1 MGILSIKNKITEL
14 KIRLYILLKNGGIK
28 LKLIGFTIAIIITT
42 VVILSSIIIKLMTDS
57 IEKKSFDVVNSS
69 ITHIANFSRQALL
82 ERTYE
87 NKLNLSELVKK
98 IEESKIDGFLD
109 ITIYQRQKIENT
121 NKFTYLTGFKKSKEA
136 IYLSDEELLKQLTN
150 ANSESIIKKDIII
163 NNNTKAYQ
171 FTRPI
176 LYTFKDQT
184 ILLGAVVLKYDK
196 EAIYGI
202 INKVIN
208 ISILTALIIIFL
220 ATMIVY
226 FFGLKFT
233 RPILEITA
241 AANKVSKGDLNL
253 ELNID
258 TADEIGILSE
268 QFNTMV
274 NGLRERNHMQKF
286 VSGSTISMIQ
296 EDTKQELLLGGE
308 YRTQTFLFSDIRGFT
323 QMSEE
328 KTPSEVVEIVNFYLN
343 LQAEIIKKNNGD
355 IDKFI
360 GDEVMASFTGDNS
373 LQDAINAAIE
383 IQNSIS
389 KENINR
395 KEQKQT
401 VCNVGIG
408 INKGEAIVGNVG
420 AHERMD
426 FTSMGSTVNLA
437 ARLCSHAKANEIL
450 VENSLIEK
458 LEDKYKTNQI
468 EPLKVKGFS
477 QAIKVNSIVFKDDM
491 P

>member
-1 MGILSIKNKITEL
+1 
-14 KIRLYILLKNGGIK
+14 
-28 LKLIGFTIAIIITT
+28 
-42 VVILSSIIIKLMTDS
+42 
-57 IEKKSFDVVNSS
+57 
-69 ITHIANFSRQALL
+69 
-82 ERTYE
+82 
-87 NKLNLSELVKK
+87 
-98 IEESKIDGFLD
+98 
-109 ITIYQRQKIENT
+109 
-121 NKFTYLTGFKKSKEA
+121 
-136 IYLSDEELLKQLTN
+136 
-150 ANSESIIKKDIII
+150 
-163 NNNTKAYQ
+163 
-171 FTRPI
+171 
-176 LYTFKDQT
+176 
-184 ILLGAVVLKYDK
+184 
-196 EAIYGI
+196 
-202 INKVIN
+202 
-208 ISILTALIIIFL
+208 
-220 ATMIVY
+220 MIVY
-226 FFGLKFT
+226 FFGLRFT

-268 QFNTMV
+268 QFNTMI

-458 LEDKYKTNQI
+458 LDDKYKTNQI